1 MKIAVIDLGTNGF
14 RLQIAETFEA
24 GKFNI
29 IHRESRDLKMAS
41 EGFQRIGDDPFKRGL
56 EAMRHFCVVLKL
68 HNVLK
73 INAFGTA
80 FLRLAENG
88 ADFMEAVKR
97 ETGIEIVLISGEREA
112 ELIYKGMRLGIP
124 LDAFGFITL
133 QHESIF
139 EENEADKTVLM
150 VDVGG
155 GSVEF
160 IIADADKMLWSK
172 SFDIG
177 VAVLK
182 QRFHKN
188 DPILR
193 GEIDVIEDF
202 LDNNTQDLL
211 KAIATFQP
219 KTPII
224 ACGTLDFMV
233 KILTGNNELPYFE
246 FDKKTFQEF
255 YQNLTFLDE
264 NVLKNTPNIPHD
276 KVEMLAV
283 SMVLMDWIMR
293 KLDAEKMLASSFS
306 MKAGMFY
313 EMTF

>member
-24 GKFNI
+24 GKFDI

-41 EGFQRIGDDPFKRGL
+41 AGFQRIGDEPFKRGL
-56 EAMRHFCVVLKL
+56 EAMQHFSGVLKL
-68 HNVLK
+68 HNVLR

-88 ADFMEAVKR
+88 ADFMAAVKR
-97 ETGIEIVLISGEREA
+97 ETSIEIELISGEREA

-124 LDAFGFITL
+124 L
-133 QHESIF
+133 SI
-139 EENEADKTVLM
+139 EPVLM

-160 IIADADKMLWSK
+160 IIADAEKMLWSK
-172 SFDIG
+172 SFNIG
-177 VAVLK
+177 VAILK

-193 GEIDVIEDF
+193 GEIDLIEDF

-211 KAIATFQP
+211 KAIDTFQP
-219 KTPII
+219 KIPVI
-224 ACGTLDFMV
+224 ACSTLDFMV
-233 KILTGNNELPYFE
+233 KILRGSYQLGYFE
-246 FDKKTFQEF
+246 FEENTFKDF
-255 YQNLTFLDE
+255 YQKLIFRDE
-264 NVLKNTPNIPHD
+264 ATLVNTPDVPPT

-283 SMVLMDWIMR
+283 SMVLMDWVMR
-293 KLDAEKMLASSFS
+293 KLDAEKMLASAFS

>member
-24 GKFNI
+24 GKFEI
-29 IHRESRDLKMAS
+29 IHRESNELKLAS
-41 EGFQRIGDDPFKRGL
+41 EGIHRIGAAPFQRGVA
-56 EAMRHFCVVLKL
+56 AMQHFANVLKQ

-80 FLRLAENG
+80 ALRLAENG
-88 ADFMEAVKR
+88 AEFIETVKHK
-97 ETGIEIVLISGEREA
+97 TGIAIELISGAREA
-112 ELIYKGMRLGIP
+112 ELIYKGMRLGFPFP
-124 LDAFGFITL
+124 LEFPRS
-133 QHESIF
+133 SI
-139 EENEADKTVLM
+139 EPVVM
-150 VDVGG
+150 IDVGG

-160 IIADADKMLWSK
+160 IIADADKMLWAK

-177 VAVLK
+177 VTILK

-188 DPILR
+188 DPILCS
-193 GEIDVIEDF
+193 EIEVIEAF
-202 LDNNTQDLL
+202 LDNKTQDLMR
-211 KAIATFQP
+211 AFEEFQP
-219 KTPII
+219 KIPVI

-233 KILTGNNELPYFE
+233 KIMRGGYEKPYFE
-246 FDKKTFQEF
+246 LDKIRFQSF
-255 YQNLTFLDE
+255 YQQLTFLDE
-264 NVLKNTPNIPHD
+264 NTLYNTPGVPKD

-293 KLDAEKMLASSFS
+293 KLEAEKLIASAYS
-306 MKAGMFY
+306 MKQGMFY

>member
-14 RLQIAETFEA
+14 RLQIAETFDA

-73 INAFGTA
+73 INVFGTA

-88 ADFMEAVKR
+88 TDFMKTVKR
-97 ETGIEIVLISGEREA
+97 ETGIEIELISGEREA

-124 LDAFGFITL
+124 LSISTGG
-133 QHESIF
+133 ES
-139 EENEADKTVLM
+139 NEPVLM

-160 IIADADKMLWSK
+160 IIADAEKMIWSK

-177 VAVLK
+177 VAILK
-182 QRFHKN
+182 QHFHKN

-193 GEIDVIEDF
+193 GEIEIIEDF
-202 LDNNTQDLL
+202 LDNKTQDLQ
-211 KAIATFQP
+211 KAIADFQP
-219 KTPII
+219 KTPAI

-233 KILTGNNELPYFE
+233 KILAGKYELPYFE
-246 FDKKTFQEF
+246 FDKKTFQDF

>member
-41 EGFQRIGDDPFKRGL
+41 EGFQRIGAAPFRRGL
-56 EAMRHFCVVLKL
+56 DAMRHFGEVLKEY
-68 HNVLK
+68 NVLK

-88 ADFMEAVKR
+88 KEFMDAVER
-97 ETGIEIVLISGEREA
+97 ETGICVELISGEREA

-124 LDAFGFITL
+124 L
-133 QHESIF
+133 SIF
-139 EENEADKTVLM
+139 AENEDNKTVLM

-160 IIADADKMLWSK
+160 IIADATRMLWSK
-172 SFDIG
+172 SFNLG
-177 VAVLK
+177 VTILK

-188 DPILR
+188 DPILQS
-193 GEIDVIEDF
+193 EVVLIEDF

-211 KAIATFQP
+211 KAIANFQP
-219 KTPII
+219 KTPAI

-233 KILTGNNELPYFE
+233 KILRGSSELPYFE
-246 FDKKTFQEF
+246 FDKKTYLEF

-283 SMVLMDWIMR
+283 SMVLMDWVMR
-293 KLDAEKMLASSFS
+293 KLDAEKMLASAFS

>member
-1 MKIAVIDLGTNGF
+1 MKIALIDLGTNGF

-24 GKFNI
+24 GKFDI
-29 IHRESRDLKMAS
+29 IHRESCDLKMAS
-41 EGFQRIGDDPFKRGL
+41 EGFQRIGDDPFQRGV
-56 EAMRHFCVVLKL
+56 ETMRQFSEILKQ

-88 ADFMEAVKR
+88 AAFMEAVKR
-97 ETGIEIVLISGEREA
+97 ETGIEIELISGEREA

-124 LDAFGFITL
+124 LSISTGG
-133 QHESIF
+133 ES
-139 EENEADKTVLM
+139 NEPVLM

-160 IIADADKMLWSK
+160 IIADAEKMLWSK

-177 VAVLK
+177 VAILK

-188 DPILR
+188 DPILK
-193 GEIDVIEDF
+193 GEIEIIEDF
-202 LDNNTQDLL
+202 LDNKTQDLQR
-211 KAIATFQP
+211 AITHFQP
-219 KTPII
+219 KTPAI

-233 KILTGNNELPYFE
+233 KILVGKYELPYFE
-246 FDKKTFQEF
+246 FDKNTFQDF
-255 YQNLTFLDE
+255 YQKLTFLDE
-264 NVLKNTPNIPHD
+264 STLFATPDVPQD

-283 SMVLMDWIMR
+283 SMVLMDWTMR
-293 KLDAEKMLASSFS
+293 KLDAEKMLASAFS

>member
-41 EGFQRIGDDPFKRGL
+41 EGFQRIGNDPFKRGL
-56 EAMRHFCVVLKL
+56 EAMRHFCVILKL

-97 ETGIEIVLISGEREA
+97 ETGIEIELISGEREA

-124 LDAFGFITL
+124 L
-133 QHESIF
+133 SIF
-139 EENEADKTVLM
+139 SKNDTIEPVLM

-160 IIADADKMLWSK
+160 IIADAEKMLWSK
-172 SFDIG
+172 SFNIG
-177 VAVLK
+177 VAILK

-193 GEIDVIEDF
+193 GEIEVIEDF

-211 KAIATFQP
+211 KAIDTFQP
-219 KTPII
+219 KTPAI

-233 KILTGNNELPYFE
+233 KMLVGKNELPYFE
-246 FDKKTFQEF
+246 FDKNTFQDF
-255 YQNLTFLDE
+255 YQKLTFLD
-264 NVLKNTPNIPHD
+264 NATLYATPDVPQD
-276 KVEMLAV
+276 KVEMLAA

>member
-24 GKFNI
+24 GKFDI
-29 IHRESRDLKMAS
+29 IHRESCDLKMAS
-41 EGFQRIGDDPFKRGL
+41 EGFQRIGDDPFQRGVD
-56 EAMRHFCVVLKL
+56 AMRQFKEVLKQ

-88 ADFMEAVKR
+88 EAFMETVKQ
-97 ETGIEIVLISGEREA
+97 ETGIVIDLISGEREA

-124 LDAFGFITL
+124 L
-133 QHESIF
+133 SISTGGKS
-139 EENEADKTVLM
+139 NEPVLM

-160 IIADADKMLWSK
+160 IIADAEKMLWSK

-188 DPILR
+188 DPILKS
-193 GEIDVIEDF
+193 EIEVIEDF
-202 LDNNTQDLL
+202 LENKTQDLQR
-211 KAIATFQP
+211 AIAEFQP
-219 KTPII
+219 KTPAI

-233 KILTGNNELPYFE
+233 KILLTKEIPKESGRGSYQLPYFE
-246 FDKKTFQEF
+246 FDKIAFQKF

-264 NVLKNTPNIPHD
+264 YTLHATPDVPHD
-276 KVEMLAV
+276 KIEMLAV

-293 KLDAEKMLASSFS
+293 KLEAEKMLASAFS

>member
-68 HNVLK
+68 HNVLR

-88 ADFMEAVKR
+88 AAFMEAVKR
-97 ETGIEIVLISGEREA
+97 ETGIEIELISGEREA

-124 LDAFGFITL
+124 LSISTGG
-133 QHESIF
+133 ES
-139 EENEADKTVLM
+139 NEPVLM

-160 IIADADKMLWSK
+160 IIANAEKMLWSK

-177 VAVLK
+177 VAILK

-188 DPILR
+188 DPILK
-193 GEIDVIEDF
+193 GEIEIIEDF
-202 LDNNTQDLL
+202 LDNKTQDLQ
-211 KAIATFQP
+211 KAITHFQP
-219 KTPII
+219 KTPAI

-233 KILTGNNELPYFE
+233 KILAGKYELPYFE
-246 FDKKTFQEF
+246 FDKKTFQDF

-293 KLDAEKMLASSFS
+293 KLDAEKMLASFFS
-306 MKAGMFY
+306 MKVGMFY
-313 EMTF
+313 EMTL

>member
-29 IHRESRDLKMAS
+29 IHREARDLKMAS
-41 EGFQRIGDDPFKRGL
+41 EGFQRIGAAPFKRGL

-73 INAFGTA
+73 IKAIGTA

-88 ADFMEAVKR
+88 TDFIEAVKR
-97 ETGIEIVLISGEREA
+97 ETGIEIELISGEREA

-124 LDAFGFITL
+124 L
-133 QHESIF
+133 SI
-139 EENEADKTVLM
+139 EPVLM

-160 IIADADKMLWSK
+160 IIADAHKMLWAK

-177 VAVLK
+177 VAILK

-188 DPILR
+188 DPILK
-193 GEIDVIEDF
+193 GEIEVIEDF
-202 LDNNTQDLL
+202 LDNNTQDLQR
-211 KAIATFQP
+211 AILEFQP
-219 KTPII
+219 KFPSI
-224 ACGTLDFMV
+224 ACSTLDFMV
-233 KILTGNNELPYFE
+233 KILRGSYQSHYFE
-246 FDKKTFQEF
+246 FDKSTFQDF
-255 YQNLTFLDE
+255 YQKLTFLDE
-264 NVLKNTPNIPHD
+264 STLFATPDVPQD
-276 KVEMLAV
+276 KVEMLTV
-283 SMVLMDWIMR
+283 SMILMDWVMR
-293 KLDAEKMLASSFS
+293 KLEAEKMLASAYS

>member
-24 GKFNI
+24 GKFDI

-41 EGFQRIGDDPFKRGL
+41 AGFQRIGDEPFKRGL
-56 EAMRHFCVVLKL
+56 EAMRHFSGVLKL

-88 ADFMEAVKR
+88 ADFMAAVKR
-97 ETGIEIVLISGEREA
+97 ETGIEIELISGEREA

-124 LDAFGFITL
+124 L
-133 QHESIF
+133 SIPNDIGNF
-139 EENEADKTVLM
+139 EPVLM
-150 VDVGG
+150 VDIGG

-160 IIADADKMLWSK
+160 IIADAEKMLWSK

-177 VAVLK
+177 VAILK

-188 DPILR
+188 DPILKS
-193 GEIDVIEDF
+193 EIEIIEDF
-202 LDNNTQDLL
+202 LDNRTQDLQ
-211 KAIATFQP
+211 KALAAFQP
-219 KTPII
+219 KTPAI

-233 KILTGNNELPYFE
+233 KILRGSYQLPYFE
-246 FDKKTFQEF
+246 FDKNAFQDF
-255 YQNLTFLDE
+255 YQKLTFLNDAT
-264 NVLKNTPNIPHD
+264 LYSTPDVPQD

>member
-29 IHRESRDLKMAS
+29 IHRESCDLKMAS
-41 EGFQRIGDDPFKRGL
+41 EGFQRIGDDPFERGV
-56 EAMRHFCVVLKL
+56 EAMRQFSEVLKQ

-88 ADFMEAVKR
+88 AAFMEAVKR
-97 ETGIEIVLISGEREA
+97 ETGIEIELISGEREA

-124 LDAFGFITL
+124 L
-133 QHESIF
+133 SISTGGKS
-139 EENEADKTVLM
+139 NEPVLM

-160 IIADADKMLWSK
+160 IIADAEKMLWSK
-172 SFDIG
+172 SFNIG
-177 VAVLK
+177 VAILK

-188 DPILR
+188 DPILKS
-193 GEIDVIEDF
+193 EIEVIEDF
-202 LDNNTQDLL
+202 FENKTQDLQ
-211 KAIATFQP
+211 KAIAEFRP
-219 KTPII
+219 KTPAI

-233 KILTGNNELPYFE
+233 KILRGSYDLPYFE
-246 FDKKTFQEF
+246 FDKNDFQKF
-255 YQNLTFLDE
+255 YQKLTFLDDATLYASPD
-264 NVLKNTPNIPHD
+264 VPQD

-293 KLDAEKMLASSFS
+293 KLDAEKLLASAFS

>member
-14 RLQIAETFEA
+14 RLQIAKTFEA
-24 GKFNI
+24 GKFDI

-41 EGFQRIGDDPFKRGL
+41 EGFQRIGDEPFKRGL

-88 ADFMEAVKR
+88 ETFIETVKR
-97 ETGIEIVLISGEREA
+97 ETGIVIELISGAREA

-124 LDAFGFITL
+124 LST
-133 QHESIF
+133 QP
-139 EENEADKTVLM
+139 VLM
-150 VDVGG
+150 VDIGG

-160 IIADADKMLWSK
+160 IIADDERMLWSK

-177 VAVLK
+177 VAILK
-182 QRFHKN
+182 QKFHEN
-188 DPILR
+188 DPILKH
-193 GEIDVIEDF
+193 EIEIIDNFLSHETLELDVAIELF
-202 LDNNTQDLL
+202 R
-211 KAIATFQP
+211 P
-219 KTPII
+219 KIPVI

-233 KILTGNNELPYFE
+233 KILRGSYDLPYFE
-246 FDKKTFQEF
+246 FDKKMFQDF
-255 YQNLTFLDE
+255 YQKLTFLDE
-264 NVLKNTPNIPHD
+264 KTLYATPDVPQD

-283 SMVLMDWIMR
+283 SMVLMDWVMR
-293 KLDAEKMLASSFS
+293 KLDAQKLLASFYS

>member
-24 GKFNI
+24 GKFDI
-29 IHRESRDLKMAS
+29 IHRESRELKMAS
-41 EGFQRIGDDPFKRGL
+41 AGFQRIGEDPFKRGL
-56 EAMRHFCVVLKL
+56 EAIRHFCVVLKL

-88 ADFMEAVKR
+88 TAFMEAVKR
-97 ETGIEIVLISGEREA
+97 ETGIEIELISGEREA

-124 LDAFGFITL
+124 LSISTGG
-133 QHESIF
+133 ES
-139 EENEADKTVLM
+139 NEPVLM

-160 IIADADKMLWSK
+160 IIANAEKMLWSK

-177 VAVLK
+177 VAILK

-188 DPILR
+188 DPIIR
-193 GEIDVIEDF
+193 GEIEVIEDF
-202 LDNNTQDLL
+202 LDNKTQELL
-211 KAIATFQP
+211 HAIALFQP
-219 KTPII
+219 KTPAI

-233 KILTGNNELPYFE
+233 KILAGKYELPYFE
-246 FDKKTFQEF
+246 FNKNTFQDF
-255 YQNLTFLDE
+255 YQKLTFLDE
-264 NVLKNTPNIPHD
+264 YTLHATPDVPHD
-276 KVEMLAV
+276 KIEMLAV

-293 KLDAEKMLASSFS
+293 KLESQKMLASAFS

>member
-24 GKFNI
+24 GIFNI

-41 EGFQRIGDDPFKRGL
+41 EGFQRIGDEPFKRGL

-68 HNVLK
+68 HKVLK

-97 ETGIEIVLISGEREA
+97 ETGIEIELISGEREA

-124 LDAFGFITL
+124 L
-133 QHESIF
+133 SI
-139 EENEADKTVLM
+139 EPVLM

-160 IIADADKMLWSK
+160 IIADAEKMLWSK
-172 SFDIG
+172 SFNIG
-177 VAVLK
+177 VAILK

-188 DPILR
+188 DPILQ
-193 GEIDVIEDF
+193 GEIEVIEDF

-211 KAIATFQP
+211 KAIDTFQP
-219 KTPII
+219 KMPAI
-224 ACGTLDFMV
+224 ACSTLDFMV
-233 KILTGNNELPYFE
+233 KILVGKNELPYFE
-246 FDKKTFQEF
+246 FDKNTFQDF
-255 YQNLTFLDE
+255 YQKLTFLD
-264 NVLKNTPNIPHD
+264 NATLYATPNVPQD

-283 SMVLMDWIMR
+283 SMVLMDWVMR
-293 KLDAEKMLASSFS
+293 KLGAEKMLASAFS

>member
-41 EGFQRIGDDPFKRGL
+41 EGFQRIGAAPFRRGL

-97 ETGIEIVLISGEREA
+97 ETGIEIELISGEREA

-124 LDAFGFITL
+124 L
-133 QHESIF
+133 SI
-139 EENEADKTVLM
+139 EPVLM

-160 IIADADKMLWSK
+160 IIADAEKMLWSK
-172 SFDIG
+172 SFNIG
-177 VAVLK
+177 VAILK

-193 GEIDVIEDF
+193 GEIEVIEDF

-211 KAIATFQP
+211 KAIDTFQP
-219 KTPII
+219 KTPAI
-224 ACGTLDFMV
+224 ACSTLDFMV
-233 KILTGNNELPYFE
+233 KILRGSYQLHYFE
-246 FDKKTFQEF
+246 FDKNTFQDF
-255 YQNLTFLDE
+255 YQKLTFLDE
-264 NVLKNTPNIPHD
+264 STLFVTPDVPQD

-283 SMVLMDWIMR
+283 SMVLMDWVMR
-293 KLDAEKMLASSFS
+293 KLDAEKMLASAFS

>member
-24 GKFNI
+24 GKFDI

-73 INAFGTA
+73 IKAIGTA

-88 ADFMEAVKR
+88 QAFMETVNQ
-97 ETGIEIVLISGEREA
+97 ETGIVIELISGQREA
-112 ELIYKGMRLGIP
+112 ELIYKGMRMGIP
-124 LDAFGFITL
+124 LSLPSEQGGI
-133 QHESIF
+133 EP
-139 EENEADKTVLM
+139 VLM

-160 IIADADKMLWSK
+160 IIANNEKMLWSK

-177 VAVLK
+177 VAILK

-188 DPILR
+188 DPILQ
-193 GEIDVIEDF
+193 GEIEIIEDF
-202 LDNNTQDLL
+202 LDNKTQDLQ
-211 KAIATFQP
+211 KAIAEFRP
-219 KTPII
+219 KIPAI

-233 KILTGNNELPYFE
+233 KILRGSYQLPYFE
-246 FDKKTFQEF
+246 FDKNTFHDL
-255 YQNLTFLDE
+255 YQKLTFLDE
-264 NVLKNTPNIPHD
+264 VTLFATPNVPYD

-293 KLDAEKMLASSFS
+293 KLETEKLLASSFS

-313 EMTF
+313 EMSF

>member
-24 GKFNI
+24 GKFDI

-88 ADFMEAVKR
+88 AAFMEAVKR
-97 ETGIEIVLISGEREA
+97 ETGIEIELISGEREA

-124 LDAFGFITL
+124 L
-133 QHESIF
+133 SIPNDIGNF
-139 EENEADKTVLM
+139 EPVLM
-150 VDVGG
+150 VDIGG

-160 IIADADKMLWSK
+160 IIADAEKMLWSK

-177 VAVLK
+177 VAILK

-188 DPILR
+188 DPILKS
-193 GEIDVIEDF
+193 EIEIIEDF
-202 LDNNTQDLL
+202 LDNKTQDLQ
-211 KAIATFQP
+211 KALAAFQP
-219 KTPII
+219 KTPAI

-233 KILTGNNELPYFE
+233 KILRGSYQLPYFE
-246 FDKKTFQEF
+246 FDKNAFQDF
-255 YQNLTFLDE
+255 YQKLTFLNDAT
-264 NVLKNTPNIPHD
+264 LYSTPDVPQD

>member
-29 IHRESRDLKMAS
+29 IHRESNELKMAS
-41 EGFQRIGDDPFKRGL
+41 EGIHHIGAGPFQRGIDTIL
-56 EAMRHFCVVLKL
+56 HFSAVLKQ

-80 FLRLAENG
+80 FLRLADNG
-88 ADFMEAVKR
+88 FDFIEKVKQ
-97 ETGIEIVLISGEREA
+97 ETGITIELISGEREA
-112 ELIYKGMRLGIP
+112 ELIYKGMRMGIP
-124 LDAFGFITL
+124 LP
-133 QHESIF
+133 IF
-139 EENEADKTVLM
+139 SGQVRIEPVLM

-160 IIADADKMLWSK
+160 IIADAERMLWSI

-177 VAVLK
+177 VSILK
-182 QRFHKN
+182 QKFHKN
-188 DPILR
+188 DPISPD
-193 GEIDVIEDF
+193 EIQNIEDF
-202 LDNNTQDLL
+202 LDNKTHDLAN
-211 KAIATFQP
+211 AIALFQP
-219 KTPII
+219 KIPVI

-233 KILTGNNELPYFE
+233 KILRGANELPYFE
-246 FDKKTFQEF
+246 FDKNTFNDF
-255 YQNLTFLDE
+255 YKNLTFLDE
-264 NVLKNTPNIPHD
+264 YTLYNTPDVPKD
-276 KVEMLAV
+276 KVEMLSV

-293 KLDAEKMLASSFS
+293 KLDAEKLLASAFS

-313 EMTF
+313 EMTLDSIK

>member
-14 RLQIAETFEA
+14 RLQIAETYEI
-24 GKFNI
+24 GKFDI
-29 IHRESRDLKMAS
+29 IHRESRELKMAS
-41 EGFQRIGDDPFKRGL
+41 EGFQRIGDDPFQRGV
-56 EAMRHFCVVLKL
+56 EAMRQFSAVLKQ

-73 INAFGTA
+73 IKAIGTA

-88 ADFMEAVKR
+88 EAFMKTVNQ
-97 ETGIEIVLISGEREA
+97 ETGIVIELISGEREA

-124 LDAFGFITL
+124 LCISTNEV
-133 QHESIF
+133 ES
-139 EENEADKTVLM
+139 EPVLM

-160 IIADADKMLWSK
+160 IIANAEKMLWSK

-177 VAVLK
+177 VAILK

-188 DPILR
+188 DPILK
-193 GEIDVIEDF
+193 GEIEVIKDF
-202 LDNNTQDLL
+202 LDNKTQDLQ
-211 KAIATFQP
+211 KAIAHFQP
-219 KTPII
+219 KTPAI

-233 KILTGNNELPYFE
+233 KILAGKYELPYYE
-246 FDKKTFQEF
+246 FDKNDFQDF
-255 YQNLTFLDE
+255 YQKLTFLDDAT
-264 NVLKNTPNIPHD
+264 LYATPDVPHD

-283 SMVLMDWIMR
+283 SMVLMDWVMR

>member
-24 GKFNI
+24 GKFDI
-29 IHRESRDLKMAS
+29 IHRESRELKMAS
-41 EGFQRIGDDPFKRGL
+41 EGFQRIGNDPFERGV
-56 EAMRHFCVVLKL
+56 EAMRQFSAVLKQ
-68 HNVLK
+68 HNVFK

-88 ADFMEAVKR
+88 ATFMETVKH
-97 ETGIEIVLISGEREA
+97 ETGILIELISGAREA
-112 ELIYKGMRLGIP
+112 ELIYKGMRMGIP
-124 LDAFGFITL
+124 LSL
-133 QHESIF
+133 EP
-139 EENEADKTVLM
+139 VLM

-160 IIADADKMLWSK
+160 IIADAEKMLWSK

-177 VAVLK
+177 VAILK

-188 DPILR
+188 DPILPA
-193 GEIDVIEDF
+193 EIQIIEDF
-202 LDNNTQDLL
+202 LDNQTQELQR
-211 KAIATFQP
+211 AIAAFEP
-219 KTPII
+219 KTPSI

-233 KILTGNNELPYFE
+233 KILRGSYQLPYFE
-246 FDKKTFQEF
+246 FDNKTFQDF

-264 NVLKNTPNIPHD
+264 TTLFATPDVPPD

-293 KLDAEKMLASSFS
+293 KLDAEKLLASSFS
-306 MKAGMFY
+306 MKAGMLY

>member
-24 GKFNI
+24 GKFEI
-29 IHRESRDLKMAS
+29 IHRESNELKLAS
-41 EGFQRIGDDPFKRGL
+41 EGIHRIGAAPFQRGVA
-56 EAMRHFCVVLKL
+56 AMQHFANVLKQ

-80 FLRLAENG
+80 ALRLADNG
-88 ADFMEAVKR
+88 TEFIETVKHK
-97 ETGIEIVLISGEREA
+97 TGIAIELISGAREA

-124 LDAFGFITL
+124 L
-133 QHESIF
+133 SI
-139 EENEADKTVLM
+139 EPVVM
-150 VDVGG
+150 IDVGG

-160 IIADADKMLWSK
+160 IIANAEEMFWAK

-177 VAVLK
+177 VAILK

-193 GEIDVIEDF
+193 SEIEVIDHF
-202 LDNNTQDLL
+202 LDNKTQDLL
-211 KAIATFQP
+211 QAFEEFQP
-219 KTPII
+219 KIPVI

-233 KILTGNNELPYFE
+233 KILRGGYEKPYFE
-246 FDKKTFQEF
+246 LSKMGFQNF
-255 YQNLTFLDE
+255 YQQLTFLDE
-264 NVLKNTPNIPHD
+264 NTLYNTPDVPKD

-283 SMVLMDWIMR
+283 SMVLMDWVMR
-293 KLDAEKMLASSFS
+293 KLEAEKLIVSAYS
-306 MKAGMFY
+306 MKQGMFY